1 MRKNIDK
8 HSVET
13 SVNQIANTLSQQ
25 LLDWEM
31 DITNPTRMDNVY
43 RSLRVLLGW
52 FRFAEMQNQA
62 KVIEQLTFFMLQA
75 NESHVES
82 EIIDLLL
89 DILDTLHSDQLFCT
103 TEIQN
108 PWINYT
114 QILESKLTRKEIP
127 TVIAPIDISDTDE
140 LLAGK
145 ELEEFTLSLSDT
157 IDKLE
162 SNIVAFEKENKSE
175 FLQEIFRLFHNCKG
189 ESNYIGFTKLADLS
203 HITENLLDALRQEKV
218 VINEQA
224 MEALYDSLDILKM
237 VYVKLLNGETR
248 VLSNTDILNLK
259 TKVEFLLGDEIQQVK
274 KQDKE
279 NAVANSPYVN
289 LLLQHKLIL
298 SQVTENW
305 NGDKTDL
312 YIRILRDLF
321 NISKKHND
329 IDLVASSKEGI
340 DALAEQNAIRLYAC
354 IQQII
359 VNIETIITHHQ
370 PINPSPV
377 KEVEHVEIS
386 NIGSAQQTTEEVKTM
401 RVDERKINEFAN
413 IVGELFVAKNAYEYL
428 LSEAIKNNNLQASKQ
443 FKDNLYLF
451 NKLTNGLQDAVMS
464 LRMIPIKG
472 VFDKFHRVVR
482 DISKKQAKEIE
493 LVTFGSTTEVDKK
506 IADALSEPLI
516 HLVRNSCDHGIETPQ
531 ERQKAGK
538 TDKGTI
544 VLNASQEGNNL
555 VIKIMDDGKGIDK
568 AKIWEKAKKN
578 NINTTNYSEDNILDL
593 IFEPG
598 FSTADTISDVS
609 GRGVGMDV
617 VKTTIQKLKGSI
629 RINTE
634 LQKGT
639 EIVIII
645 PMSIG
650 VSTSLLIKQQQN
662 TYAIPFESIV
672 ETLKIEESKLVS
684 LHNSL
689 GYYYRNK
696 MIPVIELG
704 TLFSKNKQVVQ
715 RKNKLFVQDILNL
728 VVVKTPYGEFGL
740 LVDQL
745 LQYLELSIKQLP
757 DEIAHIH
764 YFTGVSILGDGN
776 LVLILNPE
784 GLATTAIA

>member
-13 SVNQIANTLSQQ
+13 SVNHLANTLSQH
-25 LLDWEM
+25 LLEWEM
-31 DITNPTRMDNVY
+31 DSTNLTRMDNVY

-62 KVIEQLTFFMLQA
+62 KVIEQLTCFMLQA

-82 EIIDLLL
+82 EIVDLLL
-89 DILDTLHSDQLFCT
+89 DIVDTLHSDQLFST

-108 PWINYT
+108 PWLNYA
-114 QILESKLTRKEIP
+114 QILESKLTHREIP
-127 TVIAPIDISDTDE
+127 SIIEPIDISDADE
-140 LLAGK
+140 LIAGK

-175 FLQEIFRLFHNCKG
+175 FLQEIFRLIHNCKG

-218 VINEQA
+218 VNNEQA

-237 VYVKLLNGETR
+237 VYVKLVNGETH
-248 VLSNTDILNLK
+248 VLSNADILNLK
-259 TKVEFLLGDEIQQVK
+259 SKVEFLLGDEIQQIK

-289 LLLQHKLIL
+289 LLSQHKLIL
-298 SQVTENW
+298 SQVTEDW

-329 IDLVASSKEGI
+329 TDLVASSKEGI

-359 VNIETIITHHQ
+359 LNIETIISQHQ
-370 PINPSPV
+370 PIIPTAI

-386 NIGSAQQTTEEVKTM
+386 NVGTAQQTTEEVKTM

-516 HLVRNSCDHGIETPQ
+516 HLVRNSCDHGIETPE
-531 ERQKAGK
+531 ERQKVGK
-538 TDKGTI
+538 TAKGTI

-578 NINTTNYSEDNILDL
+578 NLNTTNYSDDNILDL

-650 VSTSLLIKQQQN
+650 VSTSLLIKQHQN

-672 ETLKIEESKLVS
+672 ETLKIEESNLVS

-704 TLFSKNKQVVQ
+704 SLFSKNKRVVL

-784 GLATTAIA
+784 GLATTAVA